1 MSAKE
6 GQLRSDYRQTSGG
19 YELVFSGVIF
29 ALVGLWLDRRFG
41 TVPWFTIGLAV
52 TGFIGALANV
62 YYRYD
67 QDMARHESEAA
78 ARRAG
83 NIGSNN
89 AGPDGGNGAA
99 AS

>member
-1 MSAKE
+1 MSANE
-6 GQLRSDYRQTSGG
+6 GRWTSDYRQTSGG

-41 TVPWFTIGLAV
+41 TVPWLTIVLAI

-67 QDMARHESEAA
+67 RDMAQHEAEAA
-78 ARRAG
+78 ARRT
-83 NIGSNN
+83 
-89 AGPDGGNGAA
+89 GGDTGTVV
-99 AS
+99 S